1 MMLQYSSSSPALRGY
16 ASPIVFRLS
25 VMLCVVPRSGLEYQ
39 LQLSVKDL
47 LCHDT
52 ICPAPIA
59 RRFWGKS
66 VPTCL
71 AAASNV
77 ELAFRVSLYTS
88 LLPK

>member
-1 MMLQYSSSSPALRGY
+1 
-16 ASPIVFRLS
+16 
-25 VMLCVVPRSGLEYQ
+25 MLCVVPRSSLEYQ
-39 LQLSVKDL
+39 VQLSVKDP
-47 LCHDT
+47 LCHEA

-71 AAASNV
+71 AAASDV
-77 ELAFRVSLYTS
+77 ELAFKASLYTS